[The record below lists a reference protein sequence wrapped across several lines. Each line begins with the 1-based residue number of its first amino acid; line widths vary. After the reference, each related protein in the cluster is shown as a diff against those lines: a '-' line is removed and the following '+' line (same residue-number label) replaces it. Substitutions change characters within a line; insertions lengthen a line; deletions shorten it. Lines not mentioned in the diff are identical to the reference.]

1 MTHCTKCGNNW
12 AQLHSI
18 ADEAND
24 ELYEFCPVCRTDS
37 FLTEGTGPAYILTID
52 NKIVNVATGK
62 ELIKES
68 EVIEQQQKEPYYLI
82 MQRKERE
89 MEQKENEALEAYHNL
104 FETDKVK
111 AKEAYKNTWINYTK

>member
-1 MTHCTKCGNNW
+1 MTHCTKCGHTW

-37 FLTEGTGPAYILTID
+37 FLAEGTGPAYILTLD
-52 NKIVNVATGK
+52 NKIINVETGK

-68 EVIEQQQKEPYYLI
+68 EVIEQRESEPYYLI

-89 MEQKENEALEAYHNL
+89 MEQKENAALEAYHNL

-111 AKEAYKNTWINYTK
+111 AKEAYKKLMSK